1 MKQKEWIVTLHNIN
15 QLQIYL
21 EGLIKEGKTPQV
33 TIKEK
38 VSGDKRSLEA
48 NKFLWGRLYKSISNF
63 TGYLPMEVHL
73 LCGHL
78 FLSEQKT
85 INGVQVP
92 YVRSTSDLTIEEF
105 TFYIQNIESYFAQL
119 GWSIEQG

>member
-1 MKQKEWIVTLHNIN
+1 MKQRDWIVSQQNIP
-15 QLQIYL
+15 QLMIYL
-21 EGLIKEGKTPQV
+21 EELIKEGKTPQV

-38 VSGDKRSLEA
+38 ADKGRSLEA
-48 NKFLWGRLYKSISNF
+48 NKFLWGKLYKSISQF

-85 INGVQVP
+85 INGIQVP
-92 YVRSTSDLTIEEF
+92 YVRSTTDLTIEEF

-119 GWSIEQG
+119 GWSIE

>member
-1 MKQKEWIVTLHNIN
+1 MKQKDWIVSSQNMP
-15 QLQIYL
+15 QLMIYL
-21 EGLIKEGKTPQV
+21 EELIKEGKTPQV

-38 VSGDKRSLEA
+38 VSGDKRSIEA

-78 FLSEQKT
+78 FLTEQKT
-85 INGVQVP
+85 INEVQVP
-92 YVRSTSDLTIEEF
+92 YVRSTTDLTVQEF
-105 TFYIQNIESYFAQL
+105 SLYIQQIESYFAQL
-119 GWSIEQG
+119 GWSIE

>member
-1 MKQKEWIVTLHNIN
+1 MKHREWIVSKQNMP
-15 QLQIYL
+15 QLMIYL
-21 EGLIKEGKTPQV
+21 EELIKEGKTPQV

-38 VSGDKRSLEA
+38 ADNGRSLEA
-48 NKFLWGRLYKSISNF
+48 NKFLWGKLYKSISQF

-85 INGVQVP
+85 INKVQVP
-92 YVRSTSDLTIEEF
+92 YVRSTTDLTVEEF

-119 GWSIEQG
+119 GWSMNE

>member
-1 MKQKEWIVTLHNIN
+1 MKQKEWIVTLQNLP
-15 QLQIYL
+15 QLKIYL
-21 EGLIKEGKTPQV
+21 EDLIKEGKTPQV

-38 VSGDKRSLEA
+38 VSGDKRSIEA

-92 YVRSTSDLTIEEF
+92 YVRSTTDLTVEEF
-105 TFYIQNIESYFAQL
+105 TSYIQNIESYFAQL
-119 GWSIEQG
+119 GWSIE

>member
-1 MKQKEWIVTLHNIN
+1 MKQRDWMVSSQNIP
-15 QLQIYL
+15 QLVIYL
-21 EGLIKEGKTPQV
+21 EGLIKEGKTPKV

-38 VSGDKRSLEA
+38 SDNGRSLEA

-78 FLSEQKT
+78 FLTEQKT
-85 INGVQVP
+85 INEVQVP
-92 YVRSTSDLTIEEF
+92 YVRSTTDLNVEQF
-105 TFYIQNIESYFAQL
+105 SAYIQHIETYFSQL
-119 GWSIEQG
+119 GWSMDE

>member
-1 MKQKEWIVTLHNIN
+1 MKQKEWIVTLQNLP

-38 VSGDKRSLEA
+38 VSGDKRSIEA

-92 YVRSTSDLTIEEF
+92 YVRSTTDLTVEEF
-105 TFYIQNIESYFAQL
+105 TFYIQNIESYFSQL
-119 GWSIEQG
+119 GWSSE

>member
-1 MKQKEWIVTLHNIN
+1 MKQREFIVSSQNMP
-15 QLQIYL
+15 QLMIYL
-21 EGLIKEGKTPQV
+21 EALIKEGKTPQV

-48 NKFLWGRLYKSISNF
+48 NKFLWGKLYKSISQF

-78 FLSEQKT
+78 FLCEQKT

-119 GWSIEQG
+119 GWSMDE

>member
-1 MKQKEWIVTLHNIN
+1 MKQKDWIVSQQNLGN
-15 QLQIYL
+15 LMIYL

-38 VSGDKRSLEA
+38 VDGNKRSIEA
-48 NKFLWGRLYKSISNF
+48 NKFLWGKLYKSISNF

-92 YVRSTSDLTIEEF
+92 YVRSTTDLTVEEF
-105 TFYIQNIESYFAQL
+105 TGYIQSIEVYFSNL
-119 GWSIEQG
+119 GWSMND

>member
-1 MKQKEWIVTLHNIN
+1 MKQREFIVSSQNMP
-15 QLQIYL
+15 QLMIYL

-38 VSGDKRSLEA
+38 VSGGKRSLEA
-48 NKFLWGRLYKSISNF
+48 NKFLWGKLYKSISNF

-78 FLSEQKT
+78 FLCEQKT

-119 GWSIEQG
+119 GWSMDE

>member
-1 MKQKEWIVTLHNIN
+1 MKQREFIVSSQNMP
-15 QLQIYL
+15 QLMIYL
-21 EGLIKEGKTPQV
+21 EALIKEGKTPQV

-48 NKFLWGRLYKSISNF
+48 NKFLWGKLYKSISQF

-78 FLSEQKT
+78 FLCEQKT

-92 YVRSTSDLTIEEF
+92 YVRSTSDLSIEEF

-119 GWSIEQG
+119 GWSMDE

>member
-1 MKQKEWIVTLHNIN
+1 MKQREFIVSSQNMP
-15 QLQIYL
+15 QLMIYL
-21 EGLIKEGKTPQV
+21 EELIKEGKTPQV

-38 VSGDKRSLEA
+38 VSGGKRSLEA
-48 NKFLWGRLYKSISNF
+48 NKFLWGKLYKSISNF

-78 FLSEQKT
+78 FLCEQKT

-119 GWSIEQG
+119 GWSMNE

>member
-1 MKQKEWIVTLHNIN
+1 MKQRDFIVSSQNMP
-15 QLQIYL
+15 QLMIYL
-21 EGLIKEGKTPQV
+21 EALIKEGKTPQV

-38 VSGDKRSLEA
+38 VSGGKRSLKA
-48 NKFLWGRLYKSISNF
+48 NKFLWGKLYKSISQF

-78 FLSEQKT
+78 FLCEQKT

-92 YVRSTSDLTIEEF
+92 YVRSTTDLTIEEF

-119 GWSIEQG
+119 GWSMNE

>member
-1 MKQKEWIVTLHNIN
+1 MKHREWIVSQQNLP
-15 QLQIYL
+15 QLLIYL
-21 EGLIKEGKTPQV
+21 EELIKEGKTPQV

-38 VSGDKRSLEA
+38 VDGNKRSIEA

-92 YVRSTSDLTIEEF
+92 YVRSTTDLTIEEF
-105 TFYIQNIESYFAQL
+105 TSYIQSIEVYFSDL
-119 GWSIEQG
+119 GWSIE

>member
-1 MKQKEWIVTLHNIN
+1 MKQRDWIVSKQNMP
-15 QLQIYL
+15 QLMIYL
-21 EGLIKEGKTPQV
+21 EELIKEGKTPQV

-38 VSGDKRSLEA
+38 VSGDKRSIEA

-78 FLSEQKT
+78 FLTEQKM
-85 INGVQVP
+85 INEVLVP
-92 YVRSTSDLTIEEF
+92 YVRSTTDLTVEEF
-105 TFYIQNIESYFAQL
+105 SLYIQQIESYFAQL
-119 GWSIEQG
+119 GWSID

>member
-48 NKFLWGRLYKSISNF
+48 NKFLWGKLYKSISNF

-78 FLSEQKT
+78 FLCEQKT

-92 YVRSTSDLTIEEF
+92 YVRSTTDLTIEEF
-105 TFYIQNIESYFAQL
+105 TSYIQNIEVYFSNL
-119 GWSIEQG
+119 GWSME

>member
-1 MKQKEWIVTLHNIN
+1 ME
-15 QLQIYL
+15 
-21 EGLIKEGKTPQV
+21 ELIKEGKTPQV

-38 VSGDKRSLEA
+38 ASGDKRSLEA
-48 NKFLWGRLYKSISNF
+48 NKFLWGKLYKSISQF

-105 TFYIQNIESYFAQL
+105 SSYIQSIEVYFSQL
-119 GWSIEQG
+119 GWSMNE

>member
-1 MKQKEWIVTLHNIN
+1 MKQKEWIVTLQNIN

-38 VSGDKRSLEA
+38 VSGDKRSIEA

-92 YVRSTSDLTIEEF
+92 YVRSTTNLTVEEF
-105 TFYIQNIESYFAQL
+105 TFYIQNIESYFSQL
-119 GWSIEQG
+119 GWSSE

>member
-1 MKQKEWIVTLHNIN
+1 MKQRDWIVSQQNIP
-15 QLQIYL
+15 QLMIYL
-21 EGLIKEGKTPQV
+21 EELIKQGKTPQV

-38 VSGDKRSLEA
+38 ADKGRSLEA
-48 NKFLWGRLYKSISNF
+48 NKFLWGKLYKSISQF

-92 YVRSTSDLTIEEF
+92 FVRSTTDLTIEEF

-119 GWSIEQG
+119 GWSMDE

>member
-1 MKQKEWIVTLHNIN
+1 MKQKEWIVTIQNLP
-15 QLQIYL
+15 QLKIYL

-38 VSGDKRSLEA
+38 VSGDKRSIEA

-78 FLSEQKT
+78 FLTEQKM
-85 INGVQVP
+85 INEVQVP
-92 YVRSTSDLTIEEF
+92 YVRSTTDLTAEEF
-105 TFYIQNIESYFAQL
+105 TSYIQNIESYFAQL
-119 GWSIEQG
+119 GWSIE

>member
-1 MKQKEWIVTLHNIN
+1 MKQKNWIVSKQNIP
-15 QLQIYL
+15 QLMIYL
-21 EGLIKEGKTPQV
+21 EELIKEGKTPQV

-38 VSGDKRSLEA
+38 ADKGRSLEA
-48 NKFLWGRLYKSISNF
+48 NKFLWGKLYKSISQF

-78 FLSEQKT
+78 FLCEQKT
-85 INGVQVP
+85 INGIQVP

-119 GWSIEQG
+119 GWSMDE

>member
-1 MKQKEWIVTLHNIN
+1 ME
-15 QLQIYL
+15 
-21 EGLIKEGKTPQV
+21 ELIDQGKLPQV

-38 VSGDKRSLEA
+38 ADSKRSLEA

-85 INGVQVP
+85 INGIQVP
-92 YVRSTSDLTIEEF
+92 YVRSTTDLTVEEF
-105 TFYIQNIESYFAQL
+105 TSYIQSIEVYFSNL
-119 GWSIEQG
+119 GWSME

>member
-1 MKQKEWIVTLHNIN
+1 MKQREWIVTLHNIN

-48 NKFLWGRLYKSISNF
+48 NKFLWGKLYKSIGQF

-119 GWSIEQG
+119 GWSIE

>member
-1 MKQKEWIVTLHNIN
+1 MKQRDWIVSQQNIP
-15 QLQIYL
+15 QLMIYL
-21 EGLIKEGKTPQV
+21 EELIKQGQTPQV

-38 VSGDKRSLEA
+38 ADKGRSLEA
-48 NKFLWGRLYKSISNF
+48 NKFLWGKLYKSISQF

-85 INGVQVP
+85 INGIQVP

-119 GWSIEQG
+119 GWSSE

>member
-1 MKQKEWIVTLHNIN
+1 MKQRDWIVSSQNMP
-15 QLQIYL
+15 QLMIYL
-21 EGLIKEGKTPQV
+21 EELIKEGKTPQV

-38 VSGDKRSLEA
+38 VSGDKRSIEA

-92 YVRSTSDLTIEEF
+92 YVRSTTDLTVEEF
-105 TFYIQNIESYFAQL
+105 TSYIQSIEVYFSNL
-119 GWSIEQG
+119 GWSIE

>member
-92 YVRSTSDLTIEEF
+92 YVRSTTDLTIEEF
-105 TFYIQNIESYFAQL
+105 TSYIQSIEVYFSDL
-119 GWSIEQG
+119 GWSIE

>member
-1 MKQKEWIVTLHNIN
+1 MKQRDWMVN
-15 QLQIYL
+15 QQNLGNLMTYL
-21 EGLIKEGKTPQV
+21 EDLLKEGKQPLV

-38 VSGDKRSLEA
+38 ASGDKRSIEA

-78 FLSEQKT
+78 FLSEQKM

-92 YVRSTSDLTIEEF
+92 YVRSTTDLTVEQF
-105 TFYIQNIESYFAQL
+105 SLYIQQIESYFSQL
-119 GWSIEQG
+119 GWSME

>member
-1 MKQKEWIVTLHNIN
+1 MKQRDWIVSQQNIP
-15 QLQIYL
+15 QLMIYL
-21 EGLIKEGKTPQV
+21 EELIKQGKTPQV

-38 VSGDKRSLEA
+38 ADKGRSLEA
-48 NKFLWGRLYKSISNF
+48 NKFLWGKLYKSISQF

-119 GWSIEQG
+119 GWSMDE

>member
-1 MKQKEWIVTLHNIN
+1 MKQREWIVTLQNIN

-48 NKFLWGRLYKSISNF
+48 NKFLWGKLYKSISQF

-85 INGVQVP
+85 INGIQVS

-119 GWSIEQG
+119 GWSSE

>member
-1 MKQKEWIVTLHNIN
+1 MKHREWIVSN
-15 QLQIYL
+15 QNMPQLMIYL

-38 VSGDKRSLEA
+38 VSGDKRSIEA
-48 NKFLWGRLYKSISNF
+48 NKFLWGKLYKSISQF

-78 FLSEQKT
+78 FLTEQKT
-85 INGVQVP
+85 INEIQVP
-92 YVRSTSDLTIEEF
+92 YVRSTTDLSVEEF
-105 TFYIQNIESYFAQL
+105 SLYIQQIESYFSQL
-119 GWSIEQG
+119 GWSIE

>member
-21 EGLIKEGKTPQV
+21 EGLIKAGKTPQV

-48 NKFLWGRLYKSISNF
+48 NKFLWGKLYKSISQF

-119 GWSIEQG
+119 GWSMDE

>member
-1 MKQKEWIVTLHNIN
+1 MKHRDWIVTKQNLP
-15 QLQIYL
+15 QLMIYL
-21 EGLIKEGKTPQV
+21 EELIKDGKTPQV

-38 VSGDKRSLEA
+38 ADKGRSLEA
-48 NKFLWGRLYKSISNF
+48 NKYLWGRLYKSISNF

-92 YVRSTSDLTIEEF
+92 YVRSTTDLTVEEF
-105 TFYIQNIESYFAQL
+105 ANYIQSIEAYFSNL
-119 GWSIEQG
+119 GWSIE

>member
-1 MKQKEWIVTLHNIN
+1 MKQRDWMVN
-15 QLQIYL
+15 QQNLGNLMIYL
-21 EGLIKEGKTPQV
+21 EDLLEQGKQPLV

-38 VSGDKRSLEA
+38 ASGDKRSIEA

-78 FLSEQKT
+78 FLSEQKM

-92 YVRSTSDLTIEEF
+92 YVRSTTDLTVEQF
-105 TFYIQNIESYFAQL
+105 SLYIQQIESYFSQL
-119 GWSIEQG
+119 GWSME

>member
-1 MKQKEWIVTLHNIN
+1 MKQRDWIVSKQNIP
-15 QLQIYL
+15 QLVIYL
-21 EGLIKEGKTPQV
+21 EELIKQGKTPQV

-38 VSGDKRSLEA
+38 ADKGRSLEA
-48 NKFLWGRLYKSISNF
+48 NKFLWGKLYKSISQF

-78 FLSEQKT
+78 FLSEQKI

-92 YVRSTSDLTIEEF
+92 YVRSTSDLTIEDF

-119 GWSIEQG
+119 GWSME

>member
-1 MKQKEWIVTLHNIN
+1 M
-15 QLQIYL
+15 IYL
-21 EGLIKEGKTPQV
+21 EALIKEGKTPQV

-38 VSGDKRSLEA
+38 VSRDKRSLEA
-48 NKFLWGRLYKSISNF
+48 NKFLWGKLYKSISQF

-78 FLSEQKT
+78 FLCEQKT

-119 GWSIEQG
+119 GWSMDE

>member
-1 MKQKEWIVTLHNIN
+1 MKQRDWIVSQQNIP
-15 QLQIYL
+15 QLMIYL
-21 EGLIKEGKTPQV
+21 EELIKQGKTPQV

-38 VSGDKRSLEA
+38 ADKGRSLEA
-48 NKFLWGRLYKSISNF
+48 NKFLWGKLYKSISQF

-92 YVRSTSDLTIEEF
+92 YVRSTTDLTIEEF

-119 GWSIEQG
+119 GWSIE